1 MSNNQPPETQYY
13 VKYNISPA
21 NRTESLIINRIRDFD
36 FGWVKVND
44 SHREFRIG
52 VESNCNGELSK
63 NLMNHETTKQE
74 IINFFKKLNIED
86 YLLKTVDTQ
95 YEYSN
100 KIRLENNE
108 YENLSKQILIKI

>member
-1 MSNNQPPETQYY
+1 MSNNQLPETQYY

-21 NRTESLIINRIRDFD
+21 NRTESMMINRIRDFD

-63 NLMNHETTKQE
+63 NFINHETTKQE
-74 IINFFKKLNIED
+74 IINFFKKINIDNYVLNTI
-86 YLLKTVDTQ
+86 DTQ
-95 YEYSN
+95 FEFSN
-100 KIRLENNE
+100 QIRLDNNE